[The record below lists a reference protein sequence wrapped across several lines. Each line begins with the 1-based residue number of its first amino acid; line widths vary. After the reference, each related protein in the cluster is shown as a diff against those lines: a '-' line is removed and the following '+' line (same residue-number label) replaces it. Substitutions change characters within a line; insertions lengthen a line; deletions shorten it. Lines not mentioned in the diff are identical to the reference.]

1 MATRTVSVDLRA
13 KVDNY
18 VSGMKK
24 AAAASR
30 QVSEAAER
38 SRRESVLM
46 GKVAQVVGTAVAVQ
60 FARKIVTAA
69 SDLNETMSKSTV
81 VFGRNAAAVQ
91 AWSQNSAK
99 AFGMSQN
106 AALGAASTYG
116 NLFVSLG
123 LAEDQSAKMST
134 KLVELAGDLASFNN
148 VSPEEALD
156 ALRSGLV
163 GETEP
168 LKRFGVNMN
177 EATLKA
183 QALKMGLV
191 SSTKEAL
198 NPAVKAQAA
207 YALILEQTTTA
218 QGDFARTSGGL
229 ANQQRILNAE
239 WENAQASL
247 GQALLPAVT
256 EVVTVLNSMLGAFNA
271 LPQPVKTVALG
282 IAAVAAATVM
292 LAPRIVATRA
302 ALAEL
307 GITSRVTGLALS
319 GFGKFA
325 GIATVALVGMTV
337 AVGKINEAV
346 ADTVPSVD
354 SLTKAVN
361 DLATNGSGVL
371 TSASDETVSFADALN
386 RLADPSLTDRLNDF
400 WGWVGSG
407 GDAGP
412 ELIAMRKYVENIDGA
427 LANMVGS
434 GNAEQAAKA
443 FELLAKDA
451 EAHGYSIDAVRGML
465 PQYTAALNGAT
476 TATQGVAGASA
487 TAATE
492 TRSFAESLTASN
504 DAATATMQSQ
514 LAVADSASTLAQSM
528 REGGASFDINTAA
541 GAKNMANLIDLTGA
555 ISEHAAQVY
564 TQTGSVAQATG
575 ALEVERAALIN
586 NLTAT
591 GMTTGAASA
600 LVDQFLRIPASAAGA
615 ANGLAGFASAAM
627 RAWSAAGALLAS
639 VAGANKSSVDI
650 GFNYKVPSVPK
661 ISAPKV
667 ATPKTPKVSQ
677 ASTFRPPSV
686 GIMDGFDP
694 NAYANAAKRS
704 RDAVKSV
711 AEATM
716 ALADARRKVNE
727 AGSPSEQAA
736 ALRDQAQAEADL
748 AAAKREVAAADK
760 AKAAAKP
767 TGKNILGDF
776 KDRARKLDA
785 FRRNLRTL
793 AKRGLARSIIMQLLD
808 AGIDEGGA
816 MAAAL
821 VKDGNIAELNRTQ
834 RMIEQDQRALGI
846 AYGGNA
852 TSSATGG
859 AGGTTGTTGS
869 AAASVVL
876 SFENAS
882 RPIVLKMDSTQVWK
896 GLLALKRSKGGA
908 SLGLA

>member
-13 KVDNY
+13 KVGNY
-18 VSGMKK
+18 VSGMKQAEAATERVEK
-24 AAAASR
+24 STRMAKVQMAAMGVAGAAAGAY
-30 QVSEAAER
+30 VAA
-38 SRRESVLM
+38 
-46 GKVAQVVGTAVAVQ
+46 Q
-60 FARKIVTAA
+60 FARKIITAA
-69 SDLNETMSKSTV
+69 SDLNETINKSSV
-81 VFGRNAAAVQ
+81 VFGRNAAAMQ
-91 AWSQNSAK
+91 QWSQGAAK
-99 AFGMSQN
+99 SFGMSQN
-106 AALGAASTYG
+106 AALGAAATYG

-123 LAEDQSAKMST
+123 LGQDESVKMS
-134 KLVELAGDLASFNN
+134 KRLVELAGDLASFNN
-148 VSPEEALD
+148 TDPTTALD

-163 GETEP
+163 GEVEP
-168 LKRFGVNMN
+168 LRKFGISLQD
-177 EATLKA
+177 ATLK
-183 QALKMGLV
+183 QKALDMGLIAN
-191 SSTKEAL
+191 TKGVL
-198 NPAVKAQAA
+198 PPAIKAQAA
-207 YALILEQTTTA
+207 YALILEQSTTA
-218 QGDFARTSGGL
+218 QGDFKRTSGGL
-229 ANQQRILNAE
+229 ANQQRILNAQ
-239 WENAQASL
+239 WEDAQASL
-247 GQALLPAVT
+247 GQALLPTMT
-256 EVVTVLNSMLGAFNA
+256 EAVTVLNNMLGAWNA
-271 LPQPVKTVALG
+271 LPQPLKTVAVG
-282 IAAVAAATVM
+282 VAAVTAAVVFAIPRIAAA
-292 LAPRIVATRA
+292 RA

-307 GITSRVTGLALS
+307 GITSRVSGLALS
-319 GFGKFA
+319 GFGRFA

-346 ADTVPSVD
+346 AETVPSVD

-615 ANGLAGFASAAM
+615 ASGLAGFANAAM

-639 VAGANKSSVDI
+639 VAGANKSSVNI
-650 GFNYKVPSVPK
+650 GFNYKTPSVPK

-667 ATPKTPKVSQ
+667 AAPKTPKVST

-686 GIMDGFDP
+686 DITDGFDP
-694 NAYANAAKRS
+694 AAYGRAADRA
-704 RDAVKSV
+704 RQAVRGL
-711 AEATM
+711 AEATTN
-716 ALADARRKVNE
+716 LAAARNVAANAKTPE
-727 AGSPSEQAA
+727 EQAA
-736 ALRDQAQAEADL
+736 AQREL
-748 AAAKREVAAADK
+748 AAAERDYADAQRESA
-760 AKAAAKP
+760 AAAKAKEKAKP
-767 TGKNILGDF
+767 SGKNIGASF
-776 KDRARKLDA
+776 SERAAKLDR
-785 FRRNLRTL
+785 FRRNLAIL
-793 AKRGLARSIIMQLLD
+793 AKRGLSRSIIQDLLD

-821 VKDGNIAELNRTQ
+821 VKDGNIAKLNATQ
-834 RMIEQDQRALGI
+834 AAINKDQRALEY
-846 AYGGNA
+846 AYGGGA
-852 TSSATGG
+852 AGVGGVGGSGSS
-859 AGGTTGTTGS
+859 GTTGS
-869 AAASVVL
+869 ASASVVL

-882 RPIVLKMDSTQVWK
+882 KPIIMKVEGEQVWK
-896 GLLALKRSKGGA
+896 ALLKVKRSRGGA
-908 SLGLA
+908 ALGLA